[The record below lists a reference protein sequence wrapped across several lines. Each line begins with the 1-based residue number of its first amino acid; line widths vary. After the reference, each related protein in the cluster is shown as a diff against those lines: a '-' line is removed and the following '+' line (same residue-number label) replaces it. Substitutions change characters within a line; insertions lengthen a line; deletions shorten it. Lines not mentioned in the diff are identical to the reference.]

1 MDKVSAVTLAEDF
14 NKTEIDWIANEEKR
28 KVSMAGQSLP
38 DKTRKMSSADLV
50 ASLAEGR
57 IIA

>member
-28 KVSMAGQSLP
+28 KVTMAGQ
-38 DKTRKMSSADLV
+38 
-50 ASLAEGR
+50 
-57 IIA
+57 